1 MPAVWAVGFVPVLA
15 VELAA
20 FAGVFVFCLGLAVG
34 LGGALCVLAE
44 AEPAGAVACAPADRA
59 AGSAIISN
67 ESRTT
72 IQPEAG
78 RATGIGEEMALI
90 SLL

>member
-1 MPAVWAVGFVPVLA
+1 VGFVPVLA

-44 AEPAGAVACAPADRA
+44 AEPAGAVACAPADPPA

-67 ESRTT
+67 ESRNNH
-72 IQPEAG
+72 PAG
-78 RATGIGEEMALI
+78 SRPPQQELGKKWP
-90 SLL
+90 SYPYF

>member
-1 MPAVWAVGFVPVLA
+1 
-15 VELAA
+15 
-20 FAGVFVFCLGLAVG
+20 
-34 LGGALCVLAE
+34 LAE

-78 RATGIGEEMALI
+78 RNRNWEEMALI

>member
-1 MPAVWAVGFVPVLA
+1 
-15 VELAA
+15 
-20 FAGVFVFCLGLAVG
+20 
-34 LGGALCVLAE
+34 LAE